1 MQLRGKVAVVT
12 GAARG
17 LGRVVALRLAR
28 DGASVVVADI
38 SADGVEDT
46 ARAIKAAGG
55 SAVAVPTDVSDPD
68 QATALMDRAVSAFG
82 RLDVLVNAA
91 GVVHVDPLLDY
102 PPQAWDRVLNVN
114 VKGLFYCLQA
124 AARVMKER
132 GGGKIINVTSPASRQ
147 PVPFAVAYAASKAAV
162 DSITRSAAAELA
174 RHGITVNCVAPGR
187 MPTAMIEQ
195 IESRLSEMTGRPAA
209 ELREERLPP
218 LGRMCDPEDVAAAIA
233 WLASSES
240 DYMTGGR
247 MNVTGGLELD

>member
-46 ARAIKAAGG
+46 ARAIKEAGG

>member
-46 ARAIKAAGG
+46 ARAVKAAGG

-195 IESRLSEMTGRPAA
+195 IESRLAEMTGRPAA